1 MTLDEVKDLLTPAS
15 VWLRRD
21 GAQVK
26 ALFLTN
32 QTLTKAQQ
40 EKYPPQVVY
49 ADADGNV
56 LSRDLT
62 SFASL
67 YTFLNVDPDL
77 EKRLANLI
85 VFKATDFLTVDDP
98 EDDEEVSLTEETKP
112 DEEEKP
118 VAKEKPAVQV
128 REKAKPSDADDLQK
142 SADLVSA
149 SARALHVDFKLSAN
163 EGYSNP
169 KLSAKELSAACKIY
183 TRQPDEHYKMMV
195 HRLSFELSDT
205 ITIDALK
212 EAFHPSNT
220 VNTVDV
226 FRVRTQH
233 DKEVFVWDSWIG
245 VFPEYSISSL
255 YATVYVGTSDLSPVD
270 TEETPGTETVNVSAE
285 AHDPQQMGIT
295 TLPKIDGS
303 IAEMLGAK
311 PVAAPGLIQ
320 NDLPADPMPID
331 PIPTHVL
338 PIDPIPTHVLPIP
351 MTSLDGTGAV
361 AQTDA
366 AIVPSPPVEAAVTTT
381 LTATLESAAVSPV
394 VQVQVQPQVQI
405 VNPA

>member
-32 QTLTKAQQ
+32 QILTKAQQ

-56 LSRDLT
+56 LSRDLQ

-77 EKRLANLI
+77 EKRLSNLI

-98 EDDEEVSLTEETKP
+98 EDDEEVSLTDDTKP
-112 DEEEKP
+112 AEEEKP
-118 VAKEKPAVQV
+118 IAKEKPVVEV
-128 REKAKPSDADDLQK
+128 RQPSKQKAFAEAEQK
-142 SADLVSA
+142 SPTLA
-149 SARALHVDFKLSAN
+149 VDFKMSANDGYTDPKLSAN
-163 EGYSNP
+163 E
-169 KLSAKELSAACKIY
+169 LTAACKIY

-212 EAFHPSNT
+212 EAFHPSST
-220 VNTVDV
+220 VNTVDA
-226 FRVRTQH
+226 FRVRTHH

-245 VFPEYSISSL
+245 IFPEYSVSSL
-255 YATVYVGTSDLSPVD
+255 YATVYVGTSDVSPVD
-270 TEETPGTETVNVSAE
+270 TEETPGAETVNVSAE
-285 AHDPQQMGIT
+285 PAQPNSTAGQVQAESALTFDGNGGLHLDTMTASDPT
-295 TLPKIDGS
+295 TLLQNSQVTSFDANG
-303 IAEMLGAK
+303 GVG
-311 PVAAPGLIQ
+311 PVTLTEADIVPPVQ
-320 NDLPADPMPID
+320 SADPSPQ
-331 PIPTHVL
+331 PAQENLSVPPLATVPAEPVQNATIPT
-338 PIDPIPTHVLPIP
+338 
-351 MTSLDGTGAV
+351 
-361 AQTDA
+361 
-366 AIVPSPPVEAAVTTT
+366 
-381 LTATLESAAVSPV
+381 PV
-394 VQVQVQPQVQI
+394 VQVQVQPQVTVSAAQ
-405 VNPA
+405 

>member
-98 EDDEEVSLTEETKP
+98 EDDEEVSLA
-112 DEEEKP
+112 EEEKP

-128 REKAKPSDADDLQK
+128 REKAKLSDEGEI
-142 SADLVSA
+142 VNA

-255 YATVYVGTSDLSPVD
+255 YATVYVGTSDISPVD

-285 AHDPQQMGIT
+285 AVPVTPDISAQKIETQTNGQMSVVASE
-295 TLPKIDGS
+295 PAS
-303 IAEMLGAK
+303 
-311 PVAAPGLIQ
+311 PV
-320 NDLPADPMPID
+320 M
-331 PIPTHVL
+331 
-338 PIDPIPTHVLPIP
+338 
-351 MTSLDGTGAV
+351 SLDETGALTEADLVPLQSAQETV
-361 AQTDA
+361 AQADA
-366 AIVPSPPVEAAVTTT
+366 TAVTPPVEAAVTTT
-381 LTATLESAAVSPV
+381 LTATAEPAAVSPV
-394 VQVQVQPQVQI
+394 VQVQIQPQVQI